1 MPNNDKGKQSR
12 IGGKF
17 YKEVEAIK
25 DKRLRNG
32 KDKDRIS
39 TKIITNL
46 IVRHDLWS
54 DVSKKIIEADEEE
67 VKEYGQGG
75 YNEE

>member
-1 MPNNDKGKQSR
+1 MKNDKGKQSR
-12 IGGKF
+12 IGERF
-17 YKEVEAIK
+17 YKEIEGVK

-39 TKIITNL
+39 TKVITNL

-54 DVSKKIIEADEEE
+54 DIAKKIIEADEEE
-67 VKEYGQGG
+67 VKEYGQG
-75 YNEE
+75 